1 MQVIKNSKEFTPAEI
16 YELTLAP
23 NGEKMTNHVGE
34 TLEAETYC
42 IYEDV
47 DSEGEVRRV
56 MAMKSD
62 GKVFADSPK
71 FFQNGVFLVASL
83 AFTNASPICLC
94 KFENP
99 LTFLDCSRVLVAV
112 SWKTGSNINRPP
124 AFKIPVMPA
133 IFLTYLI

>member
-34 TLEAETYC
+34 TLESETYC

-47 DSEGEVRRV
+47 NAEGEVRRV

-62 GKVFADSPK
+62 GKVFATNSPTFIRDFEKICGLMESVGTVPHHVRVEQGTSRNGRK
-71 FFQNGVFLVASL
+71 FISCVYV
-83 AFTNASPICLC
+83 
-94 KFENP
+94 
-99 LTFLDCSRVLVAV
+99 D
-112 SWKTGSNINRPP
+112 
-124 AFKIPVMPA
+124 
-133 IFLTYLI
+133 